1 LGVQYYRTYI
11 IIYIDNK
18 KVKKPEKVEK
28 AEREETEVE
37 NTDSS
42 VIWAVTLLMIKI
54 SFVEFKYRSGMIVAI
69 RVVTVR
75 ALVVE
80 VKNHHGP

>member
-28 AEREETEVE
+28 AEREEAEVE

-42 VIWAVTLLMIKI
+42 VIWAVTMLMIKI
-54 SFVEFKYRSGMIVAI
+54 FFVEFKCRSGMN

>member
-18 KVKKPEKVEK
+18 KVKKAEKVEK
-28 AEREETEVE
+28 AGREETEVE

-42 VIWAVTLLMIKI
+42 VIWAVTLLMINI
-54 SFVEFKYRSGMIVAI
+54 SLVESKYRSTCNVWTAGW
-69 RVVTVR
+69 
-75 ALVVE
+75 
-80 VKNHHGP
+80 G